1 MVPVNSHQ
9 VYKFTL
15 EAMELC
21 RVWLA
26 CVLEV
31 FAAGFPRSVV
41 LPLSK
46 PLTPACVRPEQE
58 AQTGTKGRVLFKN
71 AQIVRRSPGLI

>member
-1 MVPVNSHQ
+1 M
-9 VYKFTL
+9 YKFTL

-21 RVWLA
+21 RVWLRVWLA

-46 PLTPACVRPEQE
+46 PLTPTCVRPEQE